1 MKTVTLDSTQGF
13 HSAIEELKEVSRNT
27 IFRGLSDSNYT
38 LIPLIGRVNSYSS
51 SLTRKV
57 VEKRLFVKFKESAIA
72 FLSCTPNNDF
82 EWLALAQH
90 HGIPTRLMD
99 WTYNPLVA
107 LFFAVEKERTYDSCI
122 YVTWHNVQLK
132 SSERN
137 PFQIHRVYRY
147 RPPYITPRVISQASV
162 FTVHPEIDIP
172 FESKNM
178 MKIIIPNRLRREFK
192 QMLYKYGI
200 SNKVIYPGLDGIC
213 KDLRWLETDEY

>member
-1 MKTVTLDSTQGF
+1 MKIVTLDSTQDF
-13 HSAIEELKEVSRNT
+13 HAEIEKLKEVSRNT
-27 IFRGLSDSNYT
+27 IFRGLSDSSYT
-38 LIPLIGRVNSYSS
+38 LIPLIGRINPYSS
-51 SLTRKV
+51 NLTREV
-57 VEKRLFVKFKESAIA
+57 VEKRLFVKFKESVIA
-72 FLSCTPNNDF
+72 FLSNVPNNDF

-90 HGIPTRLMD
+90 YGIPTRLMD

-107 LFFAVEKERTYDSCI
+107 LFFAVVKERTCDSCI
-122 YVTWHNVQLK
+122 HVTWHNVQLK

-178 MKIIIPNRLRREFK
+178 MKIIIPKRLRRDFK